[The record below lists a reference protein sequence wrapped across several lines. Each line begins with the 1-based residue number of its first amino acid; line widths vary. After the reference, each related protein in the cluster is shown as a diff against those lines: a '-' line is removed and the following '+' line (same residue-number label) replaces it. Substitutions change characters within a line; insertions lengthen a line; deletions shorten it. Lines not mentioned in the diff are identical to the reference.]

1 MIITKQSS
9 WAGARISP
17 WTSRVSPHRLHSQGA
32 LSTHV
37 MMSSRTADFL
47 WAVTM
52 ETKILHMGARECNL
66 PEVEDGTSCVTL
78 SDISCPSCQC
88 VLAAALLDLC
98 LLPPP
103 NLVLLS
109 LDAETSL

>member
-1 MIITKQSS
+1 MLEFLPGLPGCPLT
-9 WAGARISP
+9 
-17 WTSRVSPHRLHSQGA
+17 VF
-32 LSTHV
+32 THKV
-37 MMSSRTADFL
+37 LCLPMSSRTADFL

-52 ETKILHMGARECNL
+52 ETKILHMGATECNL